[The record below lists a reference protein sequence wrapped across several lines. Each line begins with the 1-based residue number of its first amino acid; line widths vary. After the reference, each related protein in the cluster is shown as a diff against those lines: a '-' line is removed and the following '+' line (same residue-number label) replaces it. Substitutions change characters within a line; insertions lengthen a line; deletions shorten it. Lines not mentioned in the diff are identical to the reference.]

1 MDRNLSAGRL
11 ELHNQTPCK
20 GLAPRQPAGYRGYSR
35 WIKYQICQV

>member
-20 GLAPRQPAGYRGYSR
+20 GLAPRQSVGYRGNFR
-35 WIKYQICQV
+35 RIKYQIY